1 MLGVTTRPRL
11 AVMLLFAFYLFL
23 YPGSITL
30 VALDRV
36 PVWGTWMGGAL
47 LILQGALMG
56 LWLTVNYGQW
66 GILATLWILFL
77 SWLVEHIGAT
87 TGFPFGSYSYTDV
100 LQPQIL
106 GVVPL
111 AIPFAWLLI
120 VTSAMGVAELF
131 SDRESQTRGPQ
142 AGIWPTRVL
151 IATAFALLLDVTIEP
166 FAVHVNH
173 YWVWSD
179 SDPSV
184 YYGIPASNFV
194 AWWFT
199 SLLLSWVLAVHRSC
213 AVHAAR
219 FDPRR
224 CTLFWPWLPFT
235 LYLTNLTMFVV
246 VNLARGQAA
255 AAFIGSLIF
264 AVIAGR
270 ITLPRLVRRLRDR
283 AGHEQG
289 IYHAGSTGDRER
301 A

>member
-1 MLGVTTRPRL
+1 MLGLTTRPRL
-11 AVMLLFAFYLFL
+11 AVAMLFAFYLFL

-56 LWLTVNYGQW
+56 LWLIVNFGQW
-66 GILATLWILFL
+66 GALASLWVLFL

-100 LQPQIL
+100 LQPQVF

-120 VTSAMGVAELF
+120 VTAATGVAELF
-131 SDRESQTRGPQ
+131 LDRESRAPR
-142 AGIWPTRVL
+142 AELRVRAPRVL

-166 FAVHVNH
+166 FAVHINH

-179 SDPSV
+179 SDPSA

-199 SLLLSWVLAVHRSC
+199 SLLLSWVLALHRTG
-213 AVHAAR
+213 AVRAAR
-219 FDPRR
+219 FGPRHAAE
-224 CTLFWPWLPFT
+224 LFWPWLPLT

-246 VNLARGQAA
+246 VNLARGQVIAA
-255 AAFIGSLIF
+255 LIGSLILL
-264 AVIAGR
+264 VIAGR
-270 ITLPRLVRRLRDR
+270 IGIPLLVRRLRAR
-283 AGHEQG
+283 TEHEQ
-289 IYHAGSTGDRER
+289 SVS
-301 A
+301 

>member
-1 MLGVTTRPRL
+1 MLSLTTRPRL
-11 AVMLLFAFYLFL
+11 AVATLFAFYLFL

-56 LWLTVNYGQW
+56 LWLIVNFGQW
-66 GILATLWILFL
+66 GALASLWVLFL

-100 LQPQIL
+100 LQPQVF

-120 VTSAMGVAELF
+120 VTAAIGVAELF
-131 SDRESQTRGPQ
+131 LDRESRAPQ
-142 AGIWPTRVL
+142 AEVRVRPARVL

-166 FAVHVNH
+166 FAVHINH

-179 SDPSV
+179 NDPSA

-199 SLLLSWVLAVHRSC
+199 SLLLSWVLALHRTGAVRAAHFGPHRSG
-213 AVHAAR
+213 
-219 FDPRR
+219 D
-224 CTLFWPWLPFT
+224 LFWPWLPLT

-246 VNLARGQAA
+246 VNLARGQVVAA
-255 AAFIGSLIF
+255 LIGSLIF
-264 AVIAGR
+264 LVIAGR
-270 ITLPRLVRRLRDR
+270 MGVPLLVRRLRAR
-283 AGHEQG
+283 TEQEQ
-289 IYHAGSTGDRER
+289 SVS
-301 A
+301 

>member
-1 MLGVTTRPRL
+1 MLGLTTRPRL
-11 AVMLLFAFYLFL
+11 AVAMLFAFYLFL

-56 LWLTVNYGQW
+56 LWLIVNFGQW
-66 GILATLWILFL
+66 GALASLWVLFL

-100 LQPQIL
+100 LQPQVF

-120 VTSAMGVAELF
+120 VTAAMGVAELF
-131 SDRESQTRGPQ
+131 LDRESRAPR
-142 AGIWPTRVL
+142 AELRVRAPRVL

-166 FAVHVNH
+166 FAVHINH

-179 SDPSV
+179 SDPSA

-199 SLLLSWVLAVHRSC
+199 SLLLSWVLALHRTG
-213 AVHAAR
+213 AVRAAR
-219 FDPRR
+219 FGPRHSAE
-224 CTLFWPWLPFT
+224 LFWPWLPLT

-246 VNLARGQAA
+246 VNLARGQVIAA
-255 AAFIGSLIF
+255 LIGSLILL
-264 AVIAGR
+264 VIAGR
-270 ITLPRLVRRLRDR
+270 IGIPLLVRRLRAR
-283 AGHEQG
+283 TEHEQ
-289 IYHAGSTGDRER
+289 SVS
-301 A
+301 

>member
-1 MLGVTTRPRL
+1 MLSLTTRPRL
-11 AVMLLFAFYLFL
+11 AVATLFAFYLFL

-56 LWLTVNYGQW
+56 LWLIVNFGQW
-66 GILATLWILFL
+66 GALASLWVLFL

-100 LQPQIL
+100 LQPKVF

-120 VTSAMGVAELF
+120 VTAAIGVAELF
-131 SDRESQTRGPQ
+131 LDRESRAPQ
-142 AGIWPTRVL
+142 AEVRVRPARVL

-166 FAVHVNH
+166 FAVHINH

-179 SDPSV
+179 SDPSA

-199 SLLLSWVLAVHRSC
+199 SLLLSWVLALHRTG
-213 AVHAAR
+213 AVRAAH
-219 FDPRR
+219 FGPRR
-224 CTLFWPWLPFT
+224 FGEWFWPWLPLT

-246 VNLARGQAA
+246 VNLARGQVIAA
-255 AAFIGSLIF
+255 LIGSLIF
-264 AVIAGR
+264 LVIAGR
-270 ITLPRLVRRLRDR
+270 IGVPLLVRRLRAR
-283 AGHEQG
+283 PEQEQ
-289 IYHAGSTGDRER
+289 SVS
-301 A
+301 

>member
-1 MLGVTTRPRL
+1 MLGLTTRPRL
-11 AVMLLFAFYLFL
+11 AVAMLFAFYLFL

-56 LWLTVNYGQW
+56 LWLIVNFGQW
-66 GILATLWILFL
+66 GALASLWVLFL

-100 LQPQIL
+100 LQPQVF

-120 VTSAMGVAELF
+120 VTAAMGVAELF
-131 SDRESQTRGPQ
+131 LDRESRAPR
-142 AGIWPTRVL
+142 AELRVRAPRVL

-166 FAVHVNH
+166 FAVHINH

-179 SDPSV
+179 SDPSA

-199 SLLLSWVLAVHRSC
+199 SLLLSWVLALHWTGSVR
-213 AVHAAR
+213 AAR
-219 FDPRR
+219 FGPRHSAE
-224 CTLFWPWLPFT
+224 LFWPWLPLT

-246 VNLARGQAA
+246 VNLARGQVIAA
-255 AAFIGSLIF
+255 LIGSLILL
-264 AVIAGR
+264 VIAGR
-270 ITLPRLVRRLRDR
+270 IGIPLLVRRLRAR
-283 AGHEQG
+283 TEHEQ
-289 IYHAGSTGDRER
+289 SVS
-301 A
+301 